1 MRSILYR
8 ATAFALYQLSL
19 IVGILLLPIALV
31 TSKIGF
37 IPPVHRV
44 VDRANNAYERA
55 TSNAA

>member
-1 MRSILYR
+1 MRSTLYR

-19 IVGILLLPIALV
+19 IVGILLLPVALV

-37 IPPVHRV
+37 TLPVHRV
-44 VDRANNAYERA
+44 VDRANNAYERT